1 MIKFKVKDNWHS
13 CKIKNFR
20 KFFEYKTKPITEKN
34 YNIKGKY
41 RRSFYECPSC
51 NHFFAFHN
59 FKTGNLYDKDYL
71 NLTYKNEKGI
81 SKRFNQIVNLPIN
94 KSDNKNRALRV
105 NSFIK
110 KGSSI
115 LDVGCGT
122 GVFLY
127 EIKKKGHEVI
137 GLDLDERYKNF
148 LKKKNIKVIAKKLSK
163 FSTKKRF
170 DFISFNKVL
179 EHVSDPLQS
188 LKESKRLLK
197 QDGIIYIEVPDV
209 MAKLKGKF
217 AGEFCLDHL
226 QIFSIRSLDNLIR
239 SAGLLTVKIKRIIEP
254 SNKYT
259 IYGFFKKLS
268 R

>member
-1 MIKFKVKDNWHS
+1 MNFKVKNNWHS
-13 CKIKNFR
+13 CKTKNFK
-20 KFFEYKTKPITEKN
+20 KFFEYKKKPKAEKN

-41 RRSFYECPSC
+41 HRSFYECPSC

-59 FKTGNLYDKDYL
+59 FKTNNLYEKDYL

-81 SKRFNQIVNLPIN
+81 SKRFNQIINLPIN

-105 NSFIK
+105 NNFIRK
-110 KGSSI
+110 RSKI
-115 LDVGCGT
+115 LDIGCGT
-122 GVFLY
+122 GVFLH

-137 GLDLDERYKNF
+137 GLDLDVRYKNF
-148 LKKKNIKVIAKKLSK
+148 LKKKNIKVITKKLSK
-163 FSTKKRF
+163 FRTKKRF

-197 QDGIIYIEVPDV
+197 QDGVIYIEVPDV

-226 QIFSIRSLDNLIR
+226 QIFSISSLDNLIR
-239 SAGLLTVKIKRIIEP
+239 SAGLLTIKIKRIIEP

-259 IYGFFKKLS
+259 IFGFFKKLDK
-268 R
+268 

>member
-1 MIKFKVKDNWHS
+1 MKFKVKDNWHS
-13 CKIKNFR
+13 CKIKNF
-20 KFFEYKTKPITEKN
+20 KKVFEYKKKPTAEKN
-34 YNIKGKY
+34 FKIKGEY

-59 FKTGNLYDKDYL
+59 FKTANLYNKDYL
-71 NLTYKNEKGI
+71 DLTYKDEKGI
-81 SKRFNQIVNLPIN
+81 SERFNQISKLPIK

-110 KGSSI
+110 KRSNI

-127 EIKKKGHEVI
+127 EIKKKGHKVI
-137 GLDLDERYKNF
+137 GFDIDERYKNF
-148 LKKKNIKVIAKKLSK
+148 LKKKKINVITKNLNKLRNKKK
-163 FSTKKRF
+163 F
-170 DFISFNKVL
+170 DLISFNKVL
-179 EHVSDPLQS
+179 EHVPDPLKN

-197 QDGIIYIEVPDV
+197 RDGIIYIEVPDV

-217 AGEFCLDHL
+217 SGEFCLDHL
-226 QIFSIRSLDNLIR
+226 QIFSISSLDNLAR
-239 SAGLLTVKIKRIIEP
+239 CAGLLTVKIKRIIEP

-259 IYGFFKKLS
+259 IYGFFKKIK
-268 R
+268 